1 MTVEPP
7 AALSAVIDRVVA
19 PEPREID
26 IAPDVT
32 GALADLLG
40 WWQRLADGPLVDRRV
55 EVAPGP
61 DVIAALEA
69 GIAAG
74 DRAVDEGATLLV
86 PVATPRDPIAA
97 RTLMALLT
105 RRESSAVL
113 PQPVGMTDRDWMT
126 ACAEVRDRAAD
137 VADLRGE
144 PLALLQDL
152 PAPGIAAVVGMLL
165 AAAARRTPCIIDGP
179 DELAAALVA
188 DRLCHRARGWWRAGS
203 DSPDPG
209 RAAAIDRIDLAPGL
223 PLGLTDDVGHGARAT
238 IALLAPLVG

>member
-1 MTVEPP
+1 VPVDPP
-7 AALSAVIDRVVA
+7 AALSAVIERVAA
-19 PEPREID
+19 PEPREVIL
-26 IAPDVT
+26 APDIS

-40 WWQRLADGPLVDRRV
+40 WWHRLADGPLVDRWLQV
-55 EVAPGP
+55 EPTADP
-61 DVIAALEA
+61 LEA
-69 GIAAG
+69 VTAGMAAA

-86 PVATPRDPIAA
+86 PVAVPRDPVAA
-97 RTLMALLT
+97 RTVMALLT

-113 PQPVGMTDRDWMT
+113 PQPVGMADRDWMA

-144 PLALLQDL
+144 PAALLQSL
-152 PAPGIAAVVGMLL
+152 PAPGIAAVVGVLL
-165 AAAARRTPCIIDGP
+165 AAAARRTPCLVDGT

-209 RAAAIDRIDLAPGL
+209 RAAAIDRVDLAPGL
-223 PLGLTDDVGHGARAT
+223 PLGLTDDAGHGARAT
-238 IALLAPLVG
+238 IALLAPLLR